1 MAMAP
6 PVHVPPAG
14 GGASTQAVLDTHRLH
29 WHDGSSVGSKT
40 HCPVPG
46 SHRSHTGSVH
56 RTRLSKHPGKG
67 SVGSQPACSQ
77 PLLMTVQ
84 VLRRSKQPGKG
95 CVGSQ
100 PACSQPALATLQ
112 VSWRSKHWNVVASQ
126 PACSQPVLIGV
137 QILTRTGRMLVAVPP
152 RLSMRAV

>member
-14 GGASTQAVLDTHRLH
+14 GGAATQAVLDTHRLH
-29 WHDGSSVGSKT
+29 WHDGSRVGSKT
-40 HCPVPG
+40 HCPVLG
-46 SHRSHTGSVH
+46 SHTSQTGSVH

-77 PLLMTVQ
+77 PVLVTVQ
-84 VLRRSKQPGKG
+84 LLRRSKQPGKG
-95 CVGSQ
+95 SVGSH
-100 PACSQPALATLQ
+100 PACSQPVFATLQ
-112 VSWRSKHWNVVASQ
+112 VFGLSKHWNVVASH

-137 QILTRTGRMLVAVPP
+137 QILTRTGRMLVAVP
-152 RLSMRAV
+152 

>member
-84 VLRRSKQPGKG
+84 LQAIEEKFPG
-95 CVGSQ
+95 
-100 PACSQPALATLQ
+100 AR
-112 VSWRSKHWNVVASQ
+112 WRQWE
-126 PACSQPVLIGV
+126 P
-137 QILTRTGRMLVAVPP
+137 LTRDALREARGGGAF
-152 RLSMRAV
+152 